1 MIPAS
6 VWPKHIVG
14 ALQEGRFEQVL
25 DWIEKEAPRD
35 AGLLK
40 ASVYEWWGK
49 PMEAADVLTRALKIL
64 PLQEHSTYLW
74 YRGLMYVQASMPS
87 WAELDF
93 DAFIVQ
99 SRAHPDLARLARA
112 YAKVLL
118 GDVRGALEDID
129 SLPRDTTLVLDR
141 TVTPDWIQ
149 NYAAAALARGALKES
164 NDDDAMI

>member
-1 MIPAS
+1 MITTS
-6 VWPKHIVG
+6 VWPKHIVS
-14 ALQEGRFEQVL
+14 ALQEGLFEQVI

-49 PMEAADVLTRALKIL
+49 PMEAADALTRALKVL
-64 PLQEHSTYLW
+64 PLQEHSAYRW
-74 YRGLMYVQASMPS
+74 YRGLMYMHASMPS
-87 WAELDF
+87 WAEQDF

-99 SRAHPDLARLARA
+99 SLAHPDLAKLARA

-118 GDVRGALEDID
+118 GDVRGALEDVEG
-129 SLPRDTTLVLDR
+129 LPRDTTLALDR
-141 TVTPDWIQ
+141 TITPDWILH
-149 NYAAAALARGALKES
+149 YAVSALTRGELKAS

>member
-1 MIPAS
+1 MIPSS
-6 VWPKHIVG
+6 VWPKHIVS
-14 ALQEGRFEQVL
+14 ALQAERFEQVL
-25 DWIEKEAPRD
+25 DWIEQEAPRD

-49 PMEAADVLTRALKIL
+49 PMEAADALTRALKCL

-99 SRAHPDLARLARA
+99 SRAHPNLARLARA

-129 SLPRDTTLVLDR
+129 GLPRDTTLALDR
-141 TVTPDWIQ
+141 TVTPEWIRT
-149 NYAAAALARGALKES
+149 YATAALARGALKEG